1 MAYSRSWY
9 LVADADRIR
18 IEISFDGGQGL
29 GALVPVPT
37 AEELE
42 RALASSADGTFDFE
56 AEDGHYTVVLRRVV
70 FVKRFL
76 REGRVGFGNV

>member
-1 MAYSRSWY
+1 MAE
-9 LVADADRIR
+9 AERIR
-18 IEISFDGGQGL
+18 IEVSFDGGQGL
-29 GALVPVPT
+29 GALVAVSA

-42 RALASSADGTFDFE
+42 RALGSSADGTFDFE
-56 AEDGHYTVVLRRVV
+56 AEDGHYTVMLRRVV

>member
-1 MAYSRSWY
+1 MADDER
-9 LVADADRIR
+9 VRV
-18 IEISFDGGQGL
+18 EISFDGGQGL
-29 GALVPVPT
+29 GALVSTST

-42 RALASSADGTFDFE
+42 RALESSADGTFDFE

>member
-1 MAYSRSWY
+1 MADSER
-9 LVADADRIR
+9 VR

-29 GALVPVPT
+29 GALVPVST

-56 AEDGHYTVVLRRVV
+56 AEDGHYTVALRRVV
-70 FVKRFL
+70 FIKRFL

>member
-1 MAYSRSWY
+1 MVESE
-9 LVADADRIR
+9 RIR
-18 IEISFDGGQGL
+18 VEISFDGGQGL
-29 GALVPVPT
+29 GALVSTST

-42 RALASSADGTFDFE
+42 RALASSSDGTFDFE

-76 REGRVGFGNV
+76 REGRVGFGNL

>member
-1 MAYSRSWY
+1 MSEQER
-9 LVADADRIR
+9 VR

-29 GALVPVPT
+29 GALVPVTT
-37 AEELE
+37 ADELE
-42 RALASSADGTFDFE
+42 RSLASSPDGTFDFE

>member
-1 MAYSRSWY
+1 MAELER
-9 LVADADRIR
+9 VR

-37 AEELE
+37 AEELV
-42 RALASSADGTFDFE
+42 RTLASAQDGTFDFD

-76 REGRVGFGNV
+76 REGRVGFGNT

>member
-1 MAYSRSWY
+1 MPETER
-9 LVADADRIR
+9 VR

-29 GALVPVPT
+29 GALVSTST
-37 AEELE
+37 AEQLE
-42 RALASSADGTFDFE
+42 RSLASSSDGAFEFE

-76 REGRVGFGNV
+76 REGRVGFGNI

>member
-1 MAYSRSWY
+1 MAE
-9 LVADADRIR
+9 AERIR
-18 IEISFDGGQGL
+18 IEVSFDGGQGL
-29 GALVPVPT
+29 GALVAVST

-42 RALASSADGTFDFE
+42 RALASSADGAFDFE

>member
-1 MAYSRSWY
+1 MAE
-9 LVADADRIR
+9 ADRVR

-29 GALVPVPT
+29 GALVLVSA

-42 RALASSADGTFDFE
+42 RALESSSDGTFDFE
-56 AEDGHYTVVLRRVV
+56 AEDGHYTVMLRRVV

-76 REGRVGFGNV
+76 REGRVGFGSA

>member
-1 MAYSRSWY
+1 MAE
-9 LVADADRIR
+9 ADRIR

-29 GALVPVPT
+29 GALVPAST

-42 RALASSADGTFDFE
+42 RALASSSDGTFDFE
-56 AEDGHYTVVLRRVV
+56 AEDGHYTVMLRRVV

-76 REGRVGFGNV
+76 REGRVGFGNL

>member
-1 MAYSRSWY
+1 M
-9 LVADADRIR
+9 ADAERVR

-29 GALVPVPT
+29 GALVSTST
-37 AEELE
+37 ADQLE
-42 RALASSADGTFDFE
+42 RSLASSSDGTFQFD

-76 REGRVGFGNV
+76 REGRVGFGN

>member
-1 MAYSRSWY
+1 MAESE
-9 LVADADRIR
+9 RIR

-29 GALVPVPT
+29 GALVPVST
-37 AEELE
+37 AEGLE
-42 RALASSADGTFDFE
+42 RALASAADGTFDFD
-56 AEDGHYTVVLRRVV
+56 AEDGHYTVALRRVV

>member
-1 MAYSRSWY
+1 MAE
-9 LVADADRIR
+9 DRIR

-29 GALVPVPT
+29 GALVPSST

-42 RALASSADGTFDFE
+42 RALGSSSDGTFSFE
-56 AEDGHYTVVLRRVV
+56 AEDGHYTVMLRRVV

>member
-1 MAYSRSWY
+1 MPEGER
-9 LVADADRIR
+9 VR
-18 IEISFDGGQGL
+18 IELSFDGGQGL
-29 GALVPVPT
+29 GALVPVDT

-42 RALASSADGTFDFE
+42 RALASSSDGTFDFE

>member
-1 MAYSRSWY
+1 MAETE
-9 LVADADRIR
+9 RIR
-18 IEISFDGGQGL
+18 IEVSFDGGQGL
-29 GALVPVPT
+29 GALVAVST

-42 RALASSADGTFDFE
+42 RALSSSADGTFDFE

>member
-1 MAYSRSWY
+1 MAEAER
-9 LVADADRIR
+9 VR

-29 GALVPVPT
+29 SALVGVPT

-42 RALASSADGTFDFE
+42 RTLSSSSDGTFDFE

-76 REGRVGFGNV
+76 REGRVGFGNA

>member
-1 MAYSRSWY
+1 MADVER
-9 LVADADRIR
+9 VR
-18 IEISFDGGQGL
+18 IEISFDGGQAL
-29 GALVPVPT
+29 GALIPVAS
-37 AEELE
+37 AEDLE
-42 RALASSADGTFDFE
+42 RSLASSSDGTFDFE

>member
-1 MAYSRSWY
+1 MPETER
-9 LVADADRIR
+9 VR

-29 GALVPVPT
+29 GALVTTST

-42 RALASSADGTFDFE
+42 RTLASSADGTFDFE

-76 REGRVGFGNV
+76 REGRVGFGNL

>member
-1 MAYSRSWY
+1 MAEEER
-9 LVADADRIR
+9 VR

-29 GALVPVPT
+29 GALVTVAT
-37 AEELE
+37 ADELE
-42 RALASSADGTFDFE
+42 NSLGASQDGTFDFD

>member
-1 MAYSRSWY
+1 MAEDVR
-9 LVADADRIR
+9 VR

-29 GALVPVPT
+29 SALVFVST

-42 RALASSADGTFDFE
+42 RSLESSSDGTFDFQ

-76 REGRVGFGNV
+76 REGRVGFGNA

>member
-1 MAYSRSWY
+1 MAD
-9 LVADADRIR
+9 VDKVR

-29 GALVPVPT
+29 GALVTVSA

-42 RALASSADGTFDFE
+42 RALSTSADGAFQIE
-56 AEDGHYTVVLRRVV
+56 AEDGRYTVVLPRVV

-76 REGRVGFGNV
+76 REGRVGFGNA

>member
-1 MAYSRSWY
+1 MAES
-9 LVADADRIR
+9 DRIR

-29 GALVPVPT
+29 GALVSVSA

-42 RALASSADGTFDFE
+42 RALASASDGTFDFE
-56 AEDGHYTVVLRRVV
+56 AEDGHYVVMLRRVV

>member
-1 MAYSRSWY
+1 MPEGER
-9 LVADADRIR
+9 VR
-18 IEISFDGGQGL
+18 IELSFDGGQGL
-29 GALVPVPT
+29 GALVSVET

-42 RALASSADGTFDFE
+42 RALASSSDGTFDFE

>member
-1 MAYSRSWY
+1 MAESER
-9 LVADADRIR
+9 VR

-29 GALVPVPT
+29 SALVPIPT
-37 AEELE
+37 AEDLE
-42 RALASSADGTFDFE
+42 QTLASSGDGTFDFE

>member
-1 MAYSRSWY
+1 MAE
-9 LVADADRIR
+9 AERIR
-18 IEISFDGGQGL
+18 IEVSFDGGQGL
-29 GALVPVPT
+29 GALVAVST

-42 RALASSADGTFDFE
+42 RALATSADGTFDFE

>member
-1 MAYSRSWY
+1 MAE
-9 LVADADRIR
+9 AERIR

-29 GALVPVPT
+29 GALVSVSA

-42 RALASSADGTFDFE
+42 RAIASTSDGTFDFE

>member
-1 MAYSRSWY
+1 MAEQER
-9 LVADADRIR
+9 VR

-29 GALVPVPT
+29 GALVPVST
-37 AEELE
+37 ADELE
-42 RALASSADGTFDFE
+42 RSLAASQDGTFKFD

-70 FVKRFL
+70 FFKRYL

>member
-1 MAYSRSWY
+1 MAEPE
-9 LVADADRIR
+9 RIR

-42 RALASSADGTFDFE
+42 RSLGSSPDGTFAFE
-56 AEDGHYTVVLRRVV
+56 AEDGHYTVILRRVV

-76 REGRVGFGNV
+76 REGRVGFGST

>member
-1 MAYSRSWY
+1 MAESER
-9 LVADADRIR
+9 VR

-29 GALVPVPT
+29 GALVPVSI

-56 AEDGHYTVVLRRVV
+56 AEDGHYTVALRRVV
-70 FVKRFL
+70 FIKRFL